1 MELTKK
7 QLAFVE
13 AMESVGDIPEKA
25 TINFLTNDE
34 HDGKFGGHYTT
45 LADCWLVFNYGVAHE
60 RARCLSICEDVGD
73 DGLDAHY
80 AADEISR
87 GEHVQTG

>member
-13 AMESVGDIPEKA
+13 AMKIIGGIPEKA
-25 TINFLTNDE
+25 TINFIT
-34 HDGKFGGHYTT
+34 HDDYDGRFNGHYTT
-45 LADCWLVFNYGVAHE
+45 LADCLSVFEYAIEYE
-60 RARCLSICEDVGD
+60 RKRCMSICEDMGD

-87 GEHVQTG
+87 GEDV

>member
-1 MELTKK
+1 MKLTDKD
-7 QLAFVE
+7 LAFVA

-34 HDGKFGGHYTT
+34 HDGRFSGHYTT

-60 RARCLSICEDVGD
+60 RARCLSICERLGD
-73 DGLDAHY
+73 EGLDGHY
-80 AADEISR
+80 CADEISK
-87 GEHVQTG
+87 EETK